1 MVDQG
6 AQMTDRAIN
15 PELARPRAA
24 YPFDL
29 SDQVAIVTGAAQGF
43 GRAFCLFLAG
53 AGADVAALDINGE
66 GARKTAD
73 EVRALGR
80 RSLGLAVDVTE
91 RTQIQR
97 AVDEV
102 VRQLGR
108 LDILVNNAGIN
119 TGNDTPPADLSAEI
133 WDRVMATNVSAYFFF
148 SQAAI
153 GPMAAAGRGRIIN
166 MASAAATRIPRL
178 PTRHVVAY
186 AVSKAAV
193 VMLTRALALEW
204 ATLNVTVN
212 SISPTYSD
220 TGLIRREPSILE
232 AMVASTPFHRLG
244 LASDLEGILLYL
256 ASSASDFTTGQDFLI
271 DGGFSL

>member
-1 MVDQG
+1 
-6 AQMTDRAIN
+6 
-15 PELARPRAA
+15 
-24 YPFDL
+24 
-29 SDQVAIVTGAAQGF
+29 VALVTGAAQGF

-53 AGADVAALDINGE
+53 AGADVAAVDINGD
-66 GARKTAD
+66 GVLATAN
-73 EVRALGR
+73 EVRALGH
-80 RSLGLAVDVTE
+80 RSLGLVVDVTD
-91 RTQIQR
+91 RTQIKS
-97 AVDEV
+97 AVDDV
-102 VRQLGR
+102 VRSLGR

-119 TGNDTPPADLSAEI
+119 TGNDTPPASLPAET

-148 SQAAI
+148 SQAAVV
-153 GPMAAAGRGRIIN
+153 PMTAAGRGRIIN

-204 ATLNVTVN
+204 ASLNVTVN

-220 TGLIRREPSILE
+220 TGLIRREPRILE
-232 AMVASTPFHRLG
+232 AILASTPFRRLG
-244 LASDLEGILLYL
+244 QASDLEGILLYL
-256 ASSASDFTTGQDFLI
+256 ASAASDFTTGQDFLI

>member
-1 MVDQG
+1 
-6 AQMTDRAIN
+6 
-15 PELARPRAA
+15 
-24 YPFDL
+24 
-29 SDQVAIVTGAAQGF
+29 
-43 GRAFCLFLAG
+43 
-53 AGADVAALDINGE
+53 
-66 GARKTAD
+66 
-73 EVRALGR
+73 
-80 RSLGLAVDVTE
+80 
-91 RTQIQR
+91 
-97 AVDEV
+97 
-102 VRQLGR
+102 
-108 LDILVNNAGIN
+108 
-119 TGNDTPPADLSAEI
+119 
-133 WDRVMATNVSAYFFF
+133 
-148 SQAAI
+148 
-153 GPMAAAGRGRIIN
+153 
-166 MASAAATRIPRL
+166 L